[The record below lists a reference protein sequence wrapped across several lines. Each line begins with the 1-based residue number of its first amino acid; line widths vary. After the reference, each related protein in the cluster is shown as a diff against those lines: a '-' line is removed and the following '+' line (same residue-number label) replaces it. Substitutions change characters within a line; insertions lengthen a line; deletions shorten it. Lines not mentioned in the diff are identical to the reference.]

1 MWSQRETQSATA
13 HPKANEYLE
22 EAEDRYQIV
31 STFAC
36 STCFH
41 TLQSSFKDMPKRWSS
56 VSSAEIPTKVTA
68 QEEVP
73 DRIHSQDTVCL
84 LGDVGSRFKLVK
96 SAIHLTIP
104 FWIPGST
111 SVFQMM

>member
-1 MWSQRETQSATA
+1 
-13 HPKANEYLE
+13 
-22 EAEDRYQIV
+22 
-31 STFAC
+31 
-36 STCFH
+36 
-41 TLQSSFKDMPKRWSS
+41 MPKRWSL
-56 VSSAEIPTKVTA
+56 VSSAEIPTK
-68 QEEVP
+68 EEVP
-73 DRIHSQDTVCL
+73 DRIRSQDTVCL